1 MAFSD
6 IFSILGLN
14 SPAGPSYGQ
23 GDAATAATN
32 PLAAVAAPSMSGYND
47 ADVAQA
53 RSQTLMSLAPLLLG
67 AGMRQMPSQRAA
79 TLAAGA
85 AVLGQMPHNILNA
98 AQTRLLNQREAQSS
112 AAYAQQQ
119 EAIKSALARPDLS
132 PAIKELIKA
141 DPDKGLSVAAQQSL
155 PTELERTATALNMP
169 INDVFDRQHPAQNQW
184 TYTSDGRGGYLGYNR
199 VTNETK
205 FIRPNGNVNALTGQP
220 ESSQAPS
227 QQTTPVAAAPPKVPS
242 NAGDAF
248 GLSMTP
254 VWTGIAGLTGQ
265 PTSPDVQKK
274 VTAGAEMQSLND
286 ELTGLLAADL
296 LPGMKSK
303 YTAERITR
311 ELPTVHGWFTGP
323 DTAAATYEGKLPQL
337 KDKMQEALQSYNS
350 AVSLGQEGEAAK
362 AANHYRA
369 LETAIAKTSE
379 AIKALRANQA
389 GQSYDPSLA
398 TSRGLANSNTNQ
410 NSQQNNAIST
420 IDKARQL
427 LGR

>member
-1 MAFSD
+1 MAISD

-14 SPAGPSYGQ
+14 SPAGPSYGA

-32 PLAAVAAPSMSGYND
+32 PLAAVAAPSMNGYNE

-98 AQTRLLNQREAQSS
+98 AQTRLLNQKEAQAN
-112 AAYAQQQ
+112 AAYTQQQ
-119 EAIKSALARPDLS
+119 TAVNSLL
-132 PAIKELIKA
+132 A
-141 DPDKGLSVAAQQSL
+141 DPNVDPTIKQLVRANPDVGLKLAAEQAL
-155 PTELERTATALNMP
+155 PTELERNAKSVDMTPKEYLN
-169 INDVFDRQHPAQNQW
+169 ILHPAPNQW
-184 TYTSDGRGGYLGYNR
+184 TYTPNPRTGGFLGYNR

-205 FIRPNGNVNALTGQP
+205 FIQPNNSVNALTGQP
-220 ESSQAPS
+220 ESGQVPS
-227 QQTTPVAAAPPKVPS
+227 QQAAPAAPPKVPS

-286 ELTGLLAADL
+286 ELTGLLAAD

-369 LETAIAKTSE
+369 LEAAIAKTSE
-379 AIKALRANQA
+379 TIKALRANQA
-389 GQSYDPSLA
+389 GQPYDPSLA
-398 TSRGLANSNTNQ
+398 TGRGLANSNTNQ
-410 NSQQNNAIST
+410 NPQQNNATST

>member
-1 MAFSD
+1 MAISD

-14 SPAGPSYGQ
+14 SPAGPSYGA

-32 PLAAVAAPSMSGYND
+32 PLAAVAAPSMNGYNE

-98 AQTRLLNQREAQSS
+98 AQTRLLNQREAQSQ
-112 AAYAQQQ
+112 AAYTQQQ
-119 EAIKSALARPDLS
+119 AAIKSALEDPSLS
-132 PAIKELIKA
+132 EADRRAIMA
-141 DPDKGLSVAAQQSL
+141 DPDSALKAIQTRNA
-155 PTELERTATALNMP
+155 PTEIDRLAKSLNTTP
-169 INDVFDRQHPAQNQW
+169 NDIFDRMHPAQSQW
-184 TYTSDGRGGYLGYNR
+184 SYTSDGRGGYLGYNR

-220 ESSQAPS
+220 ESNQAPS
-227 QQTTPVAAAPPKVPS
+227 QQSAPAAPPKVPS

-286 ELTGLLAADL
+286 ELTGLLAAD

-369 LETAIAKTSE
+369 LEAAIAKTSE
-379 AIKALRANQA
+379 TIKALRANQA
-389 GQSYDPSLA
+389 GQPYDPSLA
-398 TSRGLANSNTNQ
+398 TGRGLANSNTNQ
-410 NSQQNNAIST
+410 NPQQNNAIST